1 MKAETALECQNRL
14 GEGPVWC
21 TREQVLWWVDIVAPA
36 IWRFNPA
43 SGAHRSWPMP
53 EHVGSLGVREQGGLI
68 VAFKSGFGTFDP
80 ATGAIEMLDPCEA
93 DLADNRFND
102 GRCDYAGRFWAGS
115 LTYPEDQPL
124 GTLWRL
130 GSDHC
135 ATPVLRDIT
144 IPNGLCWSPDGR
156 TMYFTDTASREIM
169 AYDFDLAAGLPSNPR
184 LFARV
189 EGPGWP
195 DGSTVDAEG
204 FVWNCEWDGARVVRY
219 APVGTVDRILEVPA
233 PRATCCAFGG
243 PDLST
248 LYLTSAWDRLSEAE
262 RAEWPLSGNLFAA
275 DVGVRGLPEPR
286 YLG

>member
-1 MKAETALECQNRL
+1 MQAEVVLECRNRL
-14 GEGPVWC
+14 GEGPIWC

-36 IWRFNPA
+36 IWRFDPA
-43 SGAHRSWPMP
+43 SGAQESWPMP
-53 EHVGSLGVREQGGLI
+53 EHVGSLGVRERGGLI
-68 VAFKSGFGTFDP
+68 VAFKRGFGTFDP

-102 GRCDYAGRFWAGS
+102 GRCDRAGRFWAGS
-115 LTYPEDQPL
+115 LAYAEDRPL

-130 GSDHC
+130 GLDHC
-135 ATPVLRDIT
+135 ATPVLRDVT
-144 IPNGLCWSPDGR
+144 IPNGLCWSPDDR
-156 TMYFTDTASREIM
+156 IMYFADTATREIT
-169 AYDFDLAAGLPSNPR
+169 AYDFDLEAGVPSNPR

-189 EGPGWP
+189 DGPGWP

-219 APVGTVDRILEVPA
+219 APDGTVDRVVEVPA
-233 PRATCCAFGG
+233 RRATCCAFGG

-248 LYLTSAWDRLSEAE
+248 LYITSAWDRMSEAE
-262 RAEWPLSGNLFAA
+262 RADWPLSGNLFAV
-275 DVGVRGLPEPR
+275 DPGVRGLPDPR